1 MKQIVKNFN
10 NLIKKTILNAQ
21 NKTNKT
27 IKKTKILFTPKYFN
41 SLSFSKRKLNL
52 LKYFFNKLF
61 IKKLNLFKFF
71 FNRLSI

>member
-1 MKQIVKNFN
+1 MWVTNF
-10 NLIKKTILNAQ
+10 LLSYTYGTEKYEKT
-21 NKTNKT
+21 KTNKT

>member
-1 MKQIVKNFN
+1 MLVINFS
-10 NLIKKTILNAQ
+10 LLYTYGTEKYEKIKKNQA
-21 NKTNKT
+21 

-41 SLSFSKRKLNL
+41 SSSFSKRKLNL

-71 FNRLSI
+71 FIRLSI